1 MTYPFEVWLGAAQPL
16 PNKSRYV
23 LLLFIRQ
30 HKGNHVH
37 HLPNELNQRY
47 CCLLAAP
54 LFSLGAICGLHQREN
69 LIVENQPWKMSHED
83 QPEAKKWLAFCQSL
97 FKQHQ
102 LSCLDRKDPAFVR
115 QRRGRDEPFLKINFH
130 RLEYI
135 YLLPVPL
142 YSAFKSKARFEFM
155 SKIKG
160 IWEIFHLLK
169 K

>member
-1 MTYPFEVWLGAAQPL
+1 MTYPFEVLLGAAHPL
-16 PNKSRYV
+16 PNKSKWVCSNTIIYQTTQRKSCASFAKWIESEV
-23 LLLFIRQ
+23 LF
-30 HKGNHVH
+30 
-37 HLPNELNQRY
+37 
-47 CCLLAAP
+47 ASSP

-130 RLEYI
+130 HLES
-135 YLLPVPL
+135 LLPL
-142 YSAFKSKARFEFM
+142 QSAFKSKASFLSLR
-155 SKIKG
+155 KINGTVKMV
-160 IWEIFHLLK
+160 FC
-169 K
+169 

>member
-1 MTYPFEVWLGAAQPL
+1 MHYLIKV
-16 PNKSRYV
+16 NRYV
-23 LLLFIRQ
+23 VILLSIRQ

-130 RLEYI
+130 HLES
-135 YLLPVPL
+135 LLPL
-142 YSAFKSKARFEFM
+142 QSAFKSKASFLSLR
-155 SKIKG
+155 KINGTVKMV
-160 IWEIFHLLK
+160 FC
-169 K
+169 